1 MQGGDSVKC
10 PAGKDRVVRQFVAT
24 LLGVVMLGTVAIA
37 GVALILVP
45 KATASRPLTVLTGS
59 MQPMFNPGD
68 VVVVRP
74 TDTENLRIGQVI
86 TFQAESGNPELTT
99 HRITGVVLTGEGR
112 QYITRGDANGAE
124 DPMPVKPEQVR
135 GTVWYS
141 VPYVGHA
148 AVWASG
154 ATVRT
159 VVDLAALSLILY
171 GGYLVAAGAVDRR
184 RRKPEVAT

>member
-1 MQGGDSVKC
+1 MTSR
-10 PAGKDRVVRQFVAT
+10 AGKARAARQFVAT
-24 LLGVVMLGTVAIA
+24 VLGVVMLGTVAIA
-37 GVALILVP
+37 GVALIVVP
-45 KATASRPLTVLTGS
+45 KAAGSSPLTVLTGS
-59 MQPMFNPGD
+59 MQPAFNPGD
-68 VVVVRP
+68 VVIVRP
-74 TDTENLRIGQVI
+74 TDTESLKTGDVI

-99 HRITGVVLTGEGR
+99 HRITGFVVTSAGR
-112 QYITRGDANGAE
+112 QYITRGDANGVA
-124 DPMPVKPEQVR
+124 DPVPVKPEQIR

-159 VVDLAALSLILY
+159 VVDLAALALILY
-171 GGYLVAAGAVDRR
+171 GGYLVAAGVLDRR